1 MNWIFGLHFKSSKIR
16 NDFRNSAPERAA
28 SQLLLNLTNFPDNL
42 SHFINK
48 LCGSSSPLVL
58 NSAHTVS
65 LIEGDILILQKSQNC
80 VEQSLFLIEGIL
92 DGFWQ
97 HFGISSTFKK
107 IMGRVVTLEAFS
119 KMSQITSVF
128 KILPTRPAVLL
139 RENLSKLPD
148 LEEEAL
154 TALL

>member
-1 MNWIFGLHFKSSKIR
+1 MDWIFGLHFKSSKIR

-28 SQLLLNLTNFPDNL
+28 PQLLLNLTNFPDNL

-48 LCGSSSPLVL
+48 LCGGSSPLVL

-107 IMGRVVTLEAFS
+107 IESILDGQGGYFGGF
-119 KMSQITSVF
+119 F
-128 KILPTRPAVLL
+128 KD
-139 RENLSKLPD
+139 EPD
-148 LEEEAL
+148 NISFQDS
-154 TALL
+154 TN

>member
-1 MNWIFGLHFKSSKIR
+1 MDWIFGLHFKSSKIR

-107 IMGRVVTLEAFS
+107 IESILDGQGGSFVGF
-119 KMSQITSVF
+119 F
-128 KILPTRPAVLL
+128 KD
-139 RENLSKLPD
+139 EPD
-148 LEEEAL
+148 NISFQDS
-154 TALL
+154 TN